1 MASSPSFIPI
11 QVVLVGEFISCIL
24 LLLSVYRLSAER
36 MAAAGLSAATGA
48 PNTHTHTHTHLHL
61 HQQAAAAA
69 MAASAQ
75 NPFLAEQLL
84 QSLGMSH

>member
-1 MASSPSFIPI
+1 
-11 QVVLVGEFISCIL
+11 
-24 LLLSVYRLSAER
+24 

-84 QSLGMSH
+84 QSLGMTH